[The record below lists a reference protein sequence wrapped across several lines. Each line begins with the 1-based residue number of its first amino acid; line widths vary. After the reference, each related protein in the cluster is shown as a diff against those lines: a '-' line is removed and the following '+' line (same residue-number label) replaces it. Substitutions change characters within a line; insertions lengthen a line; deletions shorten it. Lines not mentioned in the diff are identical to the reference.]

1 MKNTAKKKMVVV
13 RLDPDLYLRVK
24 IEIAR
29 RGITMQSLIT
39 KLLNA
44 DTLVPWHNYINSE
57 DLIP

>member
-57 DLIP
+57 DLIL